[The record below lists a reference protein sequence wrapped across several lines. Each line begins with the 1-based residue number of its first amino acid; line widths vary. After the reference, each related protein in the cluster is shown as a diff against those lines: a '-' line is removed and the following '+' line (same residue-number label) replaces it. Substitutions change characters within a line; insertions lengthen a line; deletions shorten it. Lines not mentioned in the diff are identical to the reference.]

1 MKNSFPPA
9 QRSILYFRLIVGI
22 AVLLVILYA
31 FIYLFEPF
39 PSSGNNLA
47 SNLLTVFSS
56 LASAVAA
63 TMVWAFYDKAD
74 APRHIW
80 DRFSIGLWLWFVAEA
95 IWAFL
100 NIRYGEVDIGLAD
113 FFWVLAYGFMFGA
126 LIQQLKILSFE
137 NSKTTNKQMV
147 WMGVIFA
154 LLTGLLLLILINFF
168 YPLDFITNLVNGFY
182 PLGDLLIGL
191 LALWLV
197 RSFQGGIFVRPWVS
211 LILFAV
217 TDFLYFVSEYSGVYS
232 WGVEN
237 ANLITS
243 MTDILYFAAYLAISV
258 GIFGQWLSLRYSL
271 LAFKPR
277 DASSATTN

>member
-1 MKNSFPPA
+1 MRKGLSPV
-9 QRSILYFRLIVGI
+9 QRSTLYFRLILGT

-31 FIYLFEPF
+31 FIYIFEPF
-39 PSSGNNLA
+39 PSSGNDLA
-47 SNLLTVFSS
+47 ANLLTVFSS
-56 LASAVAA
+56 LTSAIAA
-63 TMVWAFYDKAD
+63 TIVWAFYDKAD

-80 DRFSIGLWLWFVAEA
+80 DRFAIGLWLWAVAEA

-100 NIRYGEVDIGLAD
+100 NMRYGEVNIGLAD

-137 NSKTTNKQMV
+137 STETTRKRMA
-147 WMGVIFA
+147 WMGVVFT
-154 LLTGLLLLILINFF
+154 LLTVLLVLILINFF

-197 RSFQGGIFVRPWVS
+197 RRFQGGIFIRPWVS

-217 TDFLYFVSEYSGVYS
+217 TDFLYFLLEYSGLYS

-237 ANLITS
+237 ANLLSTV
-243 MTDILYFAAYLAISV
+243 TDILYFAAYLAISV
-258 GIFGQWLSLRYSL
+258 GILGQWLSLRYSF

-277 DASSATTN
+277 D

>member
-1 MKNSFPPA
+1 MRIGLPPA
-9 QRSILYFRLIVGI
+9 QRSTLYFRLIVGAAI
-22 AVLLVILYA
+22 LLVLVYA
-31 FIYLFEPF
+31 YIYIFEPF
-39 PSSGNNLA
+39 PSPGSNLA

-80 DRFSIGLWLWFVAEA
+80 DRFSVSLWLWFVAEV

-100 NIRYGEVDIGLAD
+100 NMRYGEVNIGLAD

-137 NSKTTNKQMV
+137 NSETTRKRMA
-147 WMGVIFA
+147 WMGVPFT
-154 LLTGLLLLILINFF
+154 LLTVLLVLILINFF
-168 YPLDFITNLVNGFY
+168 YPLGFITTLVNGFY

-217 TDFLYFVSEYSGVYS
+217 TDFLYFVLEYSGAYS

-237 ANLITS
+237 ANPLS
-243 MTDILYFAAYLAISV
+243 AMSDILYFAAYLAISV
-258 GIFGQWLSLRYSL
+258 GIFGLWLSLRYSFL
-271 LAFKPR
+271 GIVSENKTL
-277 DASSATTN
+277 TQ